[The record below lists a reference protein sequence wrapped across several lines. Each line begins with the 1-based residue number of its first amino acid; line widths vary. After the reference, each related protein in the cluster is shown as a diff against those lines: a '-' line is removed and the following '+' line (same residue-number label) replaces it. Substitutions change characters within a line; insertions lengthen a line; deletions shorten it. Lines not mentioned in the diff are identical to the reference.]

1 MPQGWGRNNTEKVMT
16 MRKLLG
22 AALLASSM
30 LVAGAANAKTLVYC
44 SEGSPEGFDPAPY
57 TAGTT
62 FNASSRPLY
71 NRLVEFDR
79 GTTNVIPGL
88 AESWEISADGTE
100 ITFKLRKG
108 VKFHTTSFFT
118 PTREF
123 NADDVI
129 FTFMRQLKKD
139 HPWNQYSAGIAWEY
153 FDGMDMPALLKDIV
167 RVDDHTVTFKLNRPE
182 APFLANMAMDFASI
196 LSAEYAAKLEADG
209 KKEMINQQPIGT
221 GPFLF
226 VDYQKDAVIR
236 YAAHPDFWG
245 GKQPIDDLIFAI
257 TTDASVRMQ
266 KLKAG
271 ECHVAPYPPPAE
283 TASLKADPNLTVMEQ
298 EGLNVGYLAY
308 NTLVA
313 PFDKVEVRKALNMAI
328 NKQAILDAVFQGAG
342 TAAKNPIP
350 PTMWSYNNDTVDDPY
365 DPEAAKKML
374 ADAGVSG
381 LKMKIWA
388 MPVQRPYNPDAR
400 KMAELIQA
408 DFAKVGVEAEIV
420 SYEWGEYLER
430 SKAKDRDGALLL
442 GWTGDNGDPDNF
454 LAVLLGCSAVGGSN
468 RAQWCHQPFEDL
480 IQKAKVLPTNEERT
494 PVYMEAQ
501 KVFKE
506 QAPWA
511 TIAHS
516 VVFMPMSK
524 KVMNYKMDPLGS
536 HRFDG
541 VDIAE

>member
-1 MPQGWGRNNTEKVMT
+1 MT
-16 MRKLLG
+16 FKTLFG
-22 AALLASSM
+22 AALLASTM
-30 LVAGAANAKTLVYC
+30 LVASAANAKTLVYC

-62 FNASSRPLY
+62 FDASSHPLY
-71 NRLVEFDR
+71 NHLTEFDR

-88 AESWEISADGTE
+88 AESWETSADGLE
-100 ITFKLRKG
+100 VTFHLRKG
-108 VKFHTTSFFT
+108 VKFHSTDYFT
-118 PTREF
+118 PTRDF
-123 NADDVI
+123 NADDVV
-129 FTFMRQLKKD
+129 FSFARQWKKD
-139 HPWNQYSAGIAWEY
+139 HPWNQYTAGIAWEY
-153 FDGMDMPALLKDIV
+153 FDGMDMGALLKDIV
-167 RVDDHTVTFKLNRPE
+167 KVDDYTVKFMLNRPE
-182 APFLANMAMDFASI
+182 APFIANMAMDFASI

-209 KKEMINQQPIGT
+209 KKDMINQQPIGT
-221 GPFLF
+221 GPFQL

-236 YAAHPDFWG
+236 YAANPDYWD

-257 TTDASVRMQ
+257 TTDASVRIQ

-271 ECHVAPYPPPAE
+271 ECQVAPYPSPADI
-283 TASLKADPNLTVMEQ
+283 AGLKDDPNLNMLEQ

-308 NTLVA
+308 NTKQA

-328 NKQAILDAVFQGAG
+328 NKKAILDAVFQGAG
-342 TAAKNPIP
+342 VVAKNPIP
-350 PTMWSYNNDTVDDPY
+350 PTMWSYNNDVKDDPY

-400 KMAELIQA
+400 KMAELMQA
-408 DFAKVGVEAEIV
+408 DFAKVGVEIEIV
-420 SYEWGEYLER
+420 SYEWGEYLAK
-430 SKAKDRDGALLL
+430 SKAEDRDGAVLL

-468 RAQWCHQPFEDL
+468 RAQWCYQPFEDL
-480 IQKAKVLPTNEERT
+480 IQKAKVLPTNDQRE
-494 PVYMEAQ
+494 PLYAQ
-501 KVFKE
+501 AQVIFKE

-541 VDIAE
+541 VDISE